1 MGLLSRRSSLLLG
14 LLLVGLL
21 GVARLKAAEA
31 PPAVVPPSPEQVMQ
45 WVAQLGAP
53 EFHRREEAQAELAKL
68 GFQVFEPLAAA
79 SKAEDLEIATR
90 ARYLLGLMRMH
101 WSEPSDPPEIQKILR
116 DYEFL
121 DPGRRVECM
130 RELAFLHS
138 EAGFLTLGRLVR
150 YEASESLS
158 KYAAIELLDRR
169 PLDREAQTR
178 LTQQLRAQLLPS
190 SRPAAQW
197 VLADE
202 ELQKDPLAAEATW
215 LQHVKAEQSRAPDA
229 AGPAQAE
236 VIVSLLYHLAE
247 MQAQQGHA
255 AQAEATAA
263 RARQLNPGTQP
274 TQLRLHFRAAFKLQH
289 RGHFAWADE
298 EYRLVIQ
305 GNAPLGYQAEVLRG
319 EMWHDQGRYEVA
331 AQALEHAGTLLE
343 QLGPGQPYVEQ
354 TLDQLRARMNY
365 FQACHWR
372 AQGDE
377 AQQRQHLE
385 QALALDPKE
394 VDSLIAAWKLT
405 EAPPEFR
412 AKVRLLLQR
421 ASNELHREV
430 SNSEDANTYNLF
442 AWLVGNTQ
450 GDLKEALRCSQ
461 KSVELAPNN
470 GAYCDT
476 LAHVYFA
483 QGDWDNAVKYQTRA
497 SELEPHSGLIAQE
510 LQRFRAEQERQRGA
524 PAARDSQ

>member
-1 MGLLSRRSSLLLG
+1 MGLLSRRSGWLFG
-14 LLLVGLL
+14 LLLAGLL
-21 GVARLKAAEA
+21 GVPRLKAAEA
-31 PPAVVPPSPEQVMQ
+31 PSAAAPPSQEQVTQ
-45 WVAQLGAP
+45 WIAQLGAP
-53 EFHRREEAQAELAKL
+53 EFVRREEAQAELAKL
-68 GFQVFEPLAAA
+68 GFGAFEALTAA
-79 SKAEDLEIATR
+79 SKAEDLEIAAR
-90 ARYLLGLMRMH
+90 ARYLLGRMRMH
-101 WSEPSDPPEIQKILR
+101 WSEASDPPEIQKLLR

-121 DPGRRVECM
+121 DPGKRVECM

-138 EAGFLTLGRLVR
+138 EVGFLALGRLVR
-150 YEASESLS
+150 YEASELLS
-158 KYAAIELLDRR
+158 KYAAIELLDRP
-169 PLDREAQTR
+169 PLDPQLQTR
-178 LTQQLRAQLLPS
+178 LAQRLRTQLEPS

-202 ELQKDPLAAEATW
+202 ELQKDSVAAEAAW
-215 LQHVKAEQSRAPDA
+215 LQHVEAEQGRAPDA

-236 VIVSLLYHLAE
+236 VAVSLLYHLAE

-263 RARQLNPGTQP
+263 RARQLNPGAQA
-274 TQLRLHFRAAFKLQH
+274 TQLRYHFRAAWKLQH

-305 GNAPLGYQAEVLRG
+305 DNALLGYQAEVIRA
-319 EMWHDQGRYEVA
+319 EMWHDQGRYAEA
-331 AQALEHAGTLLE
+331 AQALEHAAALLE
-343 QLGPGQPYVEQ
+343 QTVRGQPNVEQ
-354 TLDQLRARMNY
+354 KLDQLRARVNY

-372 AQGDE
+372 TQGDE

-394 VDSLIAAWKLT
+394 VDSLIAAWKLQ

-412 AKVRLLLQR
+412 AKIRLLLQR
-421 ASNELHREV
+421 ATSELRREA
-430 SNSEDANTYNLF
+430 SNSEDANGYNLF

-450 GDLKEALRCSQ
+450 GDLKEALRYSQ
-461 KSVELAPNN
+461 KSVELEPNN
-470 GAYCDT
+470 GAYHDT

-483 QGDWDNAVKYQTRA
+483 QGDWDNAVKSQTRA

-510 LQRFRAEQERQRGA
+510 LQRFRAEQERQRGT
-524 PAARDSQ
+524 PAAGSQ